1 MSGFDP
7 VERVRSFRPA
17 LRGIGHMLRL
27 EHNAWIHAVAT
38 GVAIAA
44 GMVLHIDPG
53 EWLAVI
59 LAIAFVWVAEAV
71 NSALEAL
78 GDAVSSEPH
87 PLVGRAKD
95 LGAGAVLLAAMAA
108 VAVAAVVFGPRLF

>member
-17 LRGIGHMLRL
+17 LRGIGRMLRF
-27 EHNAWIHAVAT
+27 EHNAWIHIVAS

-44 GMVLHIDPG
+44 GVVLRIDAG

-59 LAIAFVWVAEAV
+59 VVIALVWVAEAV
-71 NSALEAL
+71 NAALEAL
-78 GDAVSSEPH
+78 GDAVSS
-87 PLVGRAKD
+87 
-95 LGAGAVLLAAMAA
+95 
-108 VAVAAVVFGPRLF
+108 